1 MFTFNEAG
9 VRSSRI
15 SVIISIVVVS
25 NSANSGKAPAESV
38 RDGALLLIIECC
50 PAYVTLQRRT
60 PSRKSPFKFSHT
72 RPLVKL
78 SPVRESLDKLLGQ
91 RFKMK
96 QRFSSLDVKVRKALE
111 DCLFENVGW
120 DAPDTDKRFYYTRS

>member
-1 MFTFNEAG
+1 MFDEAG
-9 VRSSRI
+9 VGSSRI
-15 SVIISIVVVS
+15 SVIISIEVVVS
-25 NSANSGKAPAESV
+25 NSANSGKAPAAV
-38 RDGALLLIIECC
+38 RDGAVLLIERC

-78 SPVRESLDKLLGQ
+78 FPVRESLDKRLRQ

-111 DCLFENVGW
+111 DRVFEMW
-120 DAPDTDKRFYYTRS
+120 DGMLRILTKRFYYTRS